1 MSAGSTTIN
10 VTGVSPSNE
19 DYGLDQTVTITA
31 VLTWTGNGVPPTSSD
46 VNIGGNGPSGY
57 GTTSCGSPSGNAMT
71 CTNTYTPSVADGVG
85 SYTESAAFSG
95 DTNYSASSSPQTNNF
110 TINTATAATAVGCTP
125 NPTSYGQSVTCT
137 ATINGENNL
146 LRGRGRGRVRSN
158 DVTGSVAWS
167 ANTGCGTTPVMPGN
181 PGVATCVTTI
191 LNAGS
196 DTVMGTYSGD
206 ANHSGSA
213 GSTSQTVNVASQAIN
228 VTFIPTTATL
238 KSSFTVMAT
247 GGGSGNALAY
257 TASGGCTNAGATY
270 TMAMTGHVACDVI
283 INQAGNSNYT
293 AAPQFSQNVTV
304 AAAVIPTKSLTGPS
318 SAFYGSTYNVTPTS
332 DSFSVPTLVATPAT
346 VCTISG
352 TTVSMI
358 NGTGSCTVKA
368 TWAANYEYAA
378 ATATLVTHAEK
389 VPSTVNWSNPAAITY
404 GTPLDGTQ
412 LNATAT
418 DPNNNVI
425 PGAFVYTP
433 AAGKILTAGT
443 QTLKVKFTP
452 TATTDY
458 TTVAMTDVTI
468 VVNPVGTTTAITSS
482 SANPSTV
489 NTTVT
494 FDFTVT
500 QAISNPT
507 TAPGTVTLTAST
519 GETCHGAL
527 VSGAGHCNIKF
538 TTSGARTITASYP
551 GNANNQASTSAP
563 FTQTVN

>member
-1 MSAGSTTIN
+1 MWRRC
-10 VTGVSPSNE
+10 
-19 DYGLDQTVTITA
+19 DHQ
-31 VLTWTGNGVPPTSSD
+31 
-46 VNIGGNGPSGY
+46 
-57 GTTSCGSPSGNAMT
+57 
-71 CTNTYTPSVADGVG
+71 
-85 SYTESAAFSG
+85 
-95 DTNYSASSSPQTNNF
+95 
-110 TINTATAATAVGCTP
+110 
-125 NPTSYGQSVTCT
+125 
-137 ATINGENNL
+137 
-146 LRGRGRGRVRSN
+146 
-158 DVTGSVAWS
+158 
-167 ANTGCGTTPVMPGN
+167 PG
-181 PGVATCVTTI
+181 
-191 LNAGS
+191 
-196 DTVMGTYSGD
+196 
-206 ANHSGSA
+206 
-213 GSTSQTVNVASQAIN
+213 
-228 VTFIPTTATL
+228 
-238 KSSFTVMAT
+238 
-247 GGGSGNALAY
+247 
-257 TASGGCTNAGATY
+257 
-270 TMAMTGHVACDVI
+270 
-283 INQAGNSNYT
+283 GNSNYT

-304 AAAVIPTKSLTGPS
+304 AAAVVPTKSLTGPS

-368 TWAANYEYAA
+368 TWAANYVYAA

-418 DPNNNVI
+418 DPNNNPL

-433 AAGKILTAGT
+433 AAGTILAAGT
-443 QTLKVKFTP
+443 HTLKVKFTP
-452 TATTDY
+452 TANTDY
-458 TTVAMTDVTI
+458 TTVAATDVTI

-489 NTTVT
+489 NATVT

-500 QAISNPT
+500 QANS
-507 TAPGTVTLTAST
+507 APIAAMGTVTLTAST

-527 VSGAGHCNIKF
+527 ASGAGHCNIKF
-538 TTSGARTITASYP
+538 TTSGVRTLTASYP